1 MKTTSKL
8 KIYLREFKFLAK
20 GVLSTQHP
28 ILAHIIPMR
37 RCNLSCAYCNE
48 YDDVS
53 KPVPLDVMQ
62 RRLDKLAALGT
73 TAIIISGGE
82 PLMHPDIDKII
93 ARIRHHKML
102 ACMITNG
109 YLLTQERIQKL
120 NQAGLE
126 YMQISIDN
134 INPDEVSK
142 KSLRLLDKKLQWLSD
157 LAQFKVN
164 INSVIGGGIK
174 TPEDALVIGKRAVEL
189 NFSTSLGIIHDGLG
203 TLKPL
208 MGVEREVYQQMK
220 EIGKKGHT
228 RVNRFQDN
236 LADGKPNRWRCRAGA
251 RYLYIC
257 EDGLVHYCSQ
267 QRGYPGIPLEQ
278 YTFEDIRREYN
289 TKKACAPYCT
299 IACVHQVATFDNKRN
314 PQTLPAKGAVARE
327 SIQTIRQVYQIEQAK
342 KAEA

>member
-1 MKTTSKL
+1 MRTSTKL

-20 GVLSTQHP
+20 GVLSTKHP
-28 ILAHIIPMR
+28 VLAHIIPMR
-37 RCNLSCAYCNE
+37 RCNLACTYCNE
-48 YDDVS
+48 YDDYS
-53 KPVPLDVMQ
+53 KPVPIEEMYK
-62 RRLDKLAALGT
+62 RLDKLAELGT

-82 PLMHPDIDKII
+82 PLMHPDIEKII
-93 ARIRHHKML
+93 ARIRKHKML

-109 YLLTQERIQKL
+109 YLLTQDRIRGL
-120 NQAGLE
+120 NKAGLE

-134 INPDEVSK
+134 VMPDEVSK
-142 KSLRLLDKKLQWLSD
+142 KSLKVLDKKLVWLSE
-157 LAQFKVN
+157 LADFKVN

-174 TPEDALVIGKRAVEL
+174 NPEEALIIGQRAVDL
-189 NFSTSLGIIHDGLG
+189 GFSSSLGIIHDHLG

-208 MGVEREVYQQMK
+208 KGLEREVFFKMK
-220 EIGKKGHT
+220 ALGKKGHT

-236 LADGKPNRWRCRAGA
+236 LVDGKPNKWSCRAGA

-267 QRGYPGIPLEQ
+267 QRGYPGIPIAD
-278 YTFEDIRREYN
+278 YTPEDIKREYD

-314 PQTLPAKGAVARE
+314 PQMLPAKGMIGKE
-327 SIQTIRQVYQIEQAK
+327 SVQAIRALYQIANRSGQ
-342 KAEA
+342 